1 MRLPACAGSMD
12 HLAALAVEV
21 GEVDRAPELRQ
32 RARLDLADPLARD
45 AEMLAGLLERAGD
58 AVVETV
64 ADAQDL
70 LLALRE
76 RAEQAVELLVLELE
90 LDQALHRHRR
100 PAAGPRGEV
109 SQLRPVPPRAARGRG
124 AGGPVS
130 RAGAGARPGAPP
142 TWGARRCPRRRVP
155 RTRPRRRA
163 RR

>member
-64 ADAQDL
+64 ADAPDPRL
-70 LLALRE
+70 P
-76 RAEQAVELLVLELE
+76 
-90 LDQALHRHRR
+90 R
-100 PAAGPRGEV
+100 PA
-109 SQLRPVPPRAARGRG
+109 PP
-124 AGGPVS
+124 AGGGGGGGGGAPV
-130 RAGAGARPGAPP
+130 AGAGARPGPPP
-142 TWGARRCPRRRVP
+142 TSAARRCPRRRVP
-155 RTRPRRRA
+155 RTRPR
-163 RR
+163 

>member
-100 PAAGPRGEV
+100 PAAV
-109 SQLRPVPPRAARGRG
+109 L
-124 AGGPVS
+124 AGGVPQ
-130 RAGAGARPGAPP
+130 PAPP
-142 TWGARRCPRRRVP
+142 AAALV
-155 RTRPRRRA
+155 
-163 RR
+163 

>member
-76 RAEQAVELLVLELE
+76 RAEQAVELFVLELG
-90 LDQALHRHRR
+90 LDPALHRHRR
-100 PAAGPRGEV
+100 APDRLP
-109 SQLRPVPPRAARGRG
+109 GRG
-124 AGGPVS
+124 LAHHH
-130 RAGAGARPGAPP
+130 A
-142 TWGARRCPRRRVP
+142 
-155 RTRPRRRA
+155 
-163 RR
+163 

>member
-100 PAAGPRGEV
+100 GPRAPPRGARVRVSRPGAGPR
-109 SQLRPVPPRAARGRG
+109 P
-124 AGGPVS
+124 GP
-130 RAGAGARPGAPP
+130 PP
-142 TWGARRCPRRRVP
+142 TAAARRCPRRRVP

-163 RR
+163 RRAT

>member
-58 AVVETV
+58 AVVENL
-64 ADAQDL
+64 ADARPL
-70 LLALRE
+70 PRARRGGAE
-76 RAEQAVELLVLELE
+76 RAVELLVLELE

-100 PAAGPRGEV
+100 PADV
-109 SQLRPVPPRAARGRG
+109 L
-124 AGGPVS
+124 GG
-130 RAGAGARPGAPP
+130 
-142 TWGARRCPRRRVP
+142 
-155 RTRPRRRA
+155 
-163 RR
+163 

>member
-100 PAAGPRGEV
+100 AADVLGGEFLERV
-109 SQLRPVPPRAARGRG
+109 HAAVLVERLDAPEERAQAL
-124 AGGPVS
+124 
-130 RAGAGARPGAPP
+130 
-142 TWGARRCPRRRVP
+142 GARRRDVQLVRDLGDERV
-155 RTRPRRRA
+155 A
-163 RR
+163 REPGAE